1 MPSLEQLQTLYDL
14 SDNELYKGA
23 VAFLHRIVDEEE
35 CMPLPASQVAGLL
48 NIANASSYA
57 ELSHFIR
64 HQLER
69 NWSESK
75 KDIKTFYTELDKE
88 LATIKKTYIS
98 RFQLAQD
105 GKSVKEVNQET
116 DELMALLAHDFIQ
129 HLLTENMVLLAAKV
143 DQRAKRR

>member
-1 MPSLEQLQTLYDL
+1 MPSPEQLQTLYDL

-23 VAFLHRIVDEEE
+23 VAFLHRIVDEDE

-48 NIANASSYA
+48 NIANATSYA
-57 ELSHFIR
+57 ELSRFIR

-88 LATIKKTYIS
+88 LTTIKKTYIS
-98 RFQLAQD
+98 RFQLSQN

-116 DELMALLAHDFIQ
+116 DELMALLAHEFIQ
-129 HLLTENMVLLAAKV
+129 HLMTENMVLLAAIV

>member
-1 MPSLEQLQTLYDL
+1 MPSPEQLQTLYDL
-14 SDNELYKGA
+14 SDNELYEGA
-23 VAFLHRIVDEEE
+23 VAFLHRIVDEDE

-57 ELSHFIR
+57 ELDHFIR

-75 KDIKTFYTELDKE
+75 KDIKVFYTELDKE
-88 LATIKKTYIS
+88 LKDIKKKYLS
-98 RFQLAQD
+98 SFQLVQT

-129 HLLTENMVLLAAKV
+129 HLMTENMFLLAAKV
-143 DQRAKRR
+143 DERAKRR

>member
-1 MPSLEQLQTLYDL
+1 MPSPEQLQTLYDL

-23 VAFLHRIVDEEE
+23 VAFLHRIVDEED

-48 NIANASSYA
+48 NIANASSYG
-57 ELSHFIR
+57 ELNRFIR

-88 LATIKKTYIS
+88 LTTIRKAYIS
-98 RFQLAQD
+98 GFQIGQA
-105 GKSVKEVNQET
+105 GKSVKKVNQET

-129 HLLTENMVLLAAKV
+129 HLMTENMFLLAAKV
-143 DQRAKRR
+143 DERAKRR